1 MFLNKKRGRF
11 MKFIRLNKKSL
22 IILIC
27 IILAITI
34 ISVYFINKNNKIF
47 NKNFNIGNNITSK
60 SIQEIEQYILNISS
74 YEAKAE
80 VMIESNKNINK
91 YVLQQKYN
99 NSGKI
104 EQIVLEPSNIEGL
117 TISYN
122 EGNLTINN
130 TKLNLQTVYN
140 NYKYVVDNN
149 LWLNS
154 FIKDYRESNNKSIS
168 ENSDYIVM
176 TVDISDSNNYGKIKI
191 LYINKTTGNPEKML
205 IQDKNQKNMVYIL
218 YSEIRINSVSK

>member
-1 MFLNKKRGRF
+1 
-11 MKFIRLNKKSL
+11 MKFIRLNKKNL
-22 IILIC
+22 IIFIC

-34 ISVYFINKNNKIF
+34 ITVYFINKNNKIF
-47 NKNFNIGNNITSK
+47 NKNYIIGNNITSK

-91 YVLQQKYN
+91 YVLKQEYN

>member
-1 MFLNKKRGRF
+1 

-60 SIQEIEQYILNISS
+60 SIQVIEQYILNISS

-91 YVLQQKYN
+91 YVLKQEYN

>member
-1 MFLNKKRGRF
+1 

-91 YVLQQKYN
+91 YVLKQEYN

-176 TVDISDSNNYGKIKI
+176 TVDLSDSNNDGKIKI

>member
-1 MFLNKKRGRF
+1 

-34 ISVYFINKNNKIF
+34 ISVYFINRNNKIF

-91 YVLQQKYN
+91 YVLKQEYN

>member
-1 MFLNKKRGRF
+1 

-47 NKNFNIGNNITSK
+47 NKNFNIGNNMTSK

-91 YVLQQKYN
+91 YVLKQEYN

>member
-1 MFLNKKRGRF
+1 

-91 YVLQQKYN
+91 YVLKQEYN

-191 LYINKTTGNPEKML
+191 LYINKTTGNPEKMI

>member
-1 MFLNKKRGRF
+1 

-27 IILAITI
+27 IISAITI
-34 ISVYFINKNNKIF
+34 ISAYFINKNNKIF

-176 TVDISDSNNYGKIKI
+176 TVDIPDSNNYGKIKI

>member
-1 MFLNKKRGRF
+1 

>member
-1 MFLNKKRGRF
+1 

-91 YVLQQKYN
+91 YVLKQEYN

-205 IQDKNQKNMVYIL
+205 IQDKNQKNMVY
-218 YSEIRINSVSK
+218 RINSVSK

>member
-1 MFLNKKRGRF
+1 

-91 YVLQQKYN
+91 YVLKQEYN

-191 LYINKTTGNPEKML
+191 LYINKTTEKML

>member
-1 MFLNKKRGRF
+1 

-47 NKNFNIGNNITSK
+47 NKNFNIRNNITSK

-91 YVLQQKYN
+91 YVLKQEYN

>member
-1 MFLNKKRGRF
+1 

-91 YVLQQKYN
+91 YVLKQEYN

-149 LWLNS
+149 LWINS

>member
-1 MFLNKKRGRF
+1 

-91 YVLQQKYN
+91 YVLKQEYN

-205 IQDKNQKNMVYIL
+205 IQEKNQKNMVYIL

>member
-1 MFLNKKRGRF
+1 

-27 IILAITI
+27 IILAITT

-91 YVLQQKYN
+91 YVLKQEYN

>member
-1 MFLNKKRGRF
+1 

-34 ISVYFINKNNKIF
+34 ITVYFINKNNKIF

>member
-1 MFLNKKRGRF
+1 MLK
-11 MKFIRLNKKSL
+11 
-22 IILIC
+22 
-27 IILAITI
+27 
-34 ISVYFINKNNKIF
+34 
-47 NKNFNIGNNITSK
+47 
-60 SIQEIEQYILNISS
+60 QE
-74 YEAKAE
+74 
-80 VMIESNKNINK
+80 
-91 YVLQQKYN
+91 YN

-176 TVDISDSNNYGKIKI
+176 TVDISDSNNYGKLKFIYK
-191 LYINKTTGNPEKML
+191 
-205 IQDKNQKNMVYIL
+205 
-218 YSEIRINSVSK
+218 

>member
-1 MFLNKKRGRF
+1 

-91 YVLQQKYN
+91 YVLKQEYN

-176 TVDISDSNNYGKIKI
+176 TVDISDSNNYGKI

>member
-1 MFLNKKRGRF
+1 

-34 ISVYFINKNNKIF
+34 ISVYFVNKNNKIF

-91 YVLQQKYN
+91 YVLKQEYN

>member
-1 MFLNKKRGRF
+1 

-91 YVLQQKYN
+91 YVLKQEYN

-191 LYINKTTGNPEKML
+191 L
-205 IQDKNQKNMVYIL
+205 
-218 YSEIRINSVSK
+218 

>member
-1 MFLNKKRGRF
+1 

-34 ISVYFINKNNKIF
+34 ITVYFINKNNKIF

-91 YVLQQKYN
+91 YVLKQEYN

>member
-1 MFLNKKRGRF
+1 

-34 ISVYFINKNNKIF
+34 ITVYFINKNNKIF

-91 YVLQQKYN
+91 YVLQQEYN

>member
-1 MFLNKKRGRF
+1 

-47 NKNFNIGNNITSK
+47 NKNFNNITSK

-91 YVLQQKYN
+91 YVLKQEYN

>member
-1 MFLNKKRGRF
+1 

-91 YVLQQKYN
+91 YVLKQEYN

-191 LYINKTTGNPEKML
+191 LYINKTRGNPEKML

>member
-1 MFLNKKRGRF
+1 

-34 ISVYFINKNNKIF
+34 ISVY
-47 NKNFNIGNNITSK
+47 FNIGNNITSK

-91 YVLQQKYN
+91 YVLKQEYN

>member
-1 MFLNKKRGRF
+1 

-91 YVLQQKYN
+91 YVLKQEYN

-130 TKLNLQTVYN
+130 TILNLQTVYN
-140 NYKYVVDNN
+140 NYKFVVDNN

>member
-1 MFLNKKRGRF
+1 

-74 YEAKAE
+74 YEEKAE

-91 YVLQQKYN
+91 YVLKQEYN

>member
-1 MFLNKKRGRF
+1 

-91 YVLQQKYN
+91 YVLKQEYN

>member
-1 MFLNKKRGRF
+1 

-91 YVLQQKYN
+91 YVLKQEYN

-117 TISYN
+117 TIAYN

>member
-1 MFLNKKRGRF
+1 

-91 YVLQQKYN
+91 YVLKQEYN

-191 LYINKTTGNPEKML
+191 LYINKTTGNLEKML

>member
-1 MFLNKKRGRF
+1 

-74 YEAKAE
+74 HEAKAE

-91 YVLQQKYN
+91 YVLKQEYN

>member
-1 MFLNKKRGRF
+1 

-91 YVLQQKYN
+91 YVLKQEYN

-191 LYINKTTGNPEKML
+191 IYINKTTGNPEKML

>member
-1 MFLNKKRGRF
+1 

-91 YVLQQKYN
+91 YVLKQEYN

-168 ENSDYIVM
+168 GNSDYIVM

>member
-1 MFLNKKRGRF
+1 

-91 YVLQQKYN
+91 YVLKQEYN

-191 LYINKTTGNPEKML
+191 LYINKTTGNPEKIL

>member
-1 MFLNKKRGRF
+1 

-91 YVLQQKYN
+91 YVLKQEYN

-104 EQIVLEPSNIEGL
+104 EQIVLEPSNIEDL